1 MLFRSESFDQNTDD
15 INESTFDT
23 PLEMI
28 GTNLQNADGSNYKD
42 EKGNEVIVWQ
52 MTVTPD
58 DANYDTFGDSVVL
71 PKMPNANAE
80 G

>member
-1 MLFRSESFDQNTDD
+1 
-15 INESTFDT
+15 
-23 PLEMI
+23 MI